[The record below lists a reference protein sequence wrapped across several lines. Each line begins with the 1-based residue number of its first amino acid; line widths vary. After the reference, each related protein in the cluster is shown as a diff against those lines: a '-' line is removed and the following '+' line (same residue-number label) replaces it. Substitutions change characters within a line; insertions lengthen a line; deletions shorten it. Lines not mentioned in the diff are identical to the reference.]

1 MTKKNILIATGGTG
15 GHIFPA
21 YSLANY
27 LKEKNYTI
35 KLSSDKRG
43 LRFLKN
49 IKSFELVNIPSSPL
63 IKKNYFKFLFSIITI
78 FFAIIKSF
86 IYLLFNRPSIVF
98 GMGGYSSFP
107 VCFAAFILK
116 IRFVIYENNLI
127 IGKANKFLL
136 PFAKKL
142 FVSYKD
148 LEGIPGK
155 YRDKVITIGNLVRE
169 EIIKNRVASD
179 KKTDEFNNLKILI
192 LGGSQ
197 AAKVFAELLPPI
209 FEKIKNSKISIEIY
223 QQCQKNQKNQL
234 SEFYKKAKI
243 NHEIFNFTD
252 NIIEYYL
259 KSNLVI
265 TRSGASVLGEL
276 LNINIP
282 FISIPLPSS
291 ADNHQYKNA
300 EFYFK
305 KGYGY
310 LLEEKDIENKLYNL
324 ICNIFK
330 DKLSIKNILSNQRQY
345 SDKNIFRNLEM
356 NLEKIFDEKN

>member
-1 MTKKNILIATGGTG
+1 MIKKNILIATGGTG

-21 YSLANY
+21 FSLANY

-35 KLSSDKRG
+35 KITSDKRG
-43 LRFLKN
+43 LRFLNNTKN
-49 IKSFELVNIPSSPL
+49 FKLVNIPSSPL
-63 IKKNYFKFLFSIITI
+63 IKENYFKFLFSIFTI
-78 FFAIIKSF
+78 SFAIVKSF

-116 IRFVIYENNLI
+116 IKFVIYENNLI

-136 PFAKKL
+136 PFTEKI
-142 FVSYKD
+142 FISYQE
-148 LEGIPGK
+148 LEGIPVK
-155 YRDKVITIGNLVRE
+155 YKNKLVIIGNLIRE
-169 EIIKNRVASD
+169 EIIKNRETLVKKKDELD
-179 KKTDEFNNLKILI
+179 KLKILI

-197 AAKVFAELLPPI
+197 GAKVFAELLPPI
-209 FEKIKNSKISIEIY
+209 FKKIKNAGIPIQIY

-234 SEFYKKAKI
+234 SDFYKKNKI
-243 NHEIFNFTD
+243 AHELFNFTD

-259 KSNLVI
+259 KSNVVI

-276 LNINIP
+276 ININTP

-300 EFYFK
+300 EFYLK

-310 LLEEKDIENKLYNL
+310 LLEEKDIKNKLCDL
-324 ICNIFK
+324 ISNIFR
-330 DKLSIKNILSNQRQY
+330 DKSSIKKILSNQRQH
-345 SDKNIFRNLEM
+345 SDKNIFRNLEI
-356 NLEKIFDEKN
+356 NIEKIIDEKN